1 VKLLT
6 MSIDYGSMSDI
17 ASSWDQ
23 QSSSSFFD
31 TEERDTLDRDFSL
44 NNDDFSSII
53 PIPLSP
59 TCEAERNVEMYKED
73 AVHRGW
79 QMYQRVARKGLHV
92 TPDEELILEQ
102 LAQQMRQAEAE
113 ELKAQSY
120 SSQEDLVF
128 DLEF

>member
-1 VKLLT
+1 
-6 MSIDYGSMSDI
+6 MSIDYASMSDI
-17 ASSWDQ
+17 ASSWGE

-31 TEERDTLDRDFSL
+31 TEEREIENDFL
-44 NNDDFSSII
+44 NNDNDDYSSVI

-79 QMYQRVARKGLHV
+79 QMWQRVARKGLHV

-102 LAQQMRQAEAE
+102 FAQQMLQAEAE

-120 SSQEDLVF
+120 SSSQEDLVF

>member
-1 VKLLT
+1 
-6 MSIDYGSMSDI
+6 MSIDYASMSDV
-17 ASSWDQ
+17 ASSWGE

-31 TEERDTLDRDFSL
+31 TEERDCALDRDFL
-44 NNDDFSSII
+44 NNDDYSSVI

-79 QMYQRVARKGLHV
+79 QMWQRVARKGLHV

-102 LAQQMRQAEAE
+102 FAQQMLQAEAE
-113 ELKAQSY
+113 ELKTQSY
-120 SSQEDLVF
+120 SSSQEELVF